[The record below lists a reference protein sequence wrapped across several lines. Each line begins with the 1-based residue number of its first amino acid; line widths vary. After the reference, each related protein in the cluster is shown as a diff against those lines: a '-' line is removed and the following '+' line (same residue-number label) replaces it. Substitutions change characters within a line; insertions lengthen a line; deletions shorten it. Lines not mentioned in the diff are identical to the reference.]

1 MKFKL
6 PHPVRL
12 RTVLAVPLIL
22 HVVGV
27 VALVGYFSF
36 RNGQQGVQNLAHQ
49 LMIQVGQ
56 RITAKLDVYLETP
69 HRLNRLHV
77 SAIQNGYV
85 DVNDREAL
93 QRYFYAQ
100 LQSFDTLSTTSFEN
114 RQTSVLLEVQ
124 RQANERFYV
133 GESGAANRFT
143 LYELDAAGN
152 RHDPSQTTDSSWFS
166 YPWYAD
172 IPPAGVAAWNPVQVW
187 RTAKYPMQLTATLP
201 LYDEAEN
208 LHGIFST
215 GVSIESINQFLQT
228 LSVSPTG
235 QVYIVE
241 PSGWL
246 VASSLPEPPFLTDGE
261 QMVRRLNALDS
272 QEPLIRDSM
281 NRLTEK
287 FDSLAAI
294 DTAQFFDLKLER
306 EAYFSYL
313 MPFQDEHGLDWL
325 VVILVPKS
333 DFMAQIYA
341 NTRRSVLLC
350 GLALLVAIAS
360 SSIMAYWLSQPI
372 LDLNRVAKQLADGA
386 FDSWTPLEAGTLSQ
400 NIYELNQLT
409 QSFDQMAAQLITTVQ
424 ALKRDE
430 QRLTR
435 FLETIPIGVAIHH
448 ADGSIHYVN
457 QSGLSLLQQHD
468 MQPTQQNA
476 LNNTYGIYR
485 AGTNQLYPVEQLPS
499 ARALTGEEVAT
510 EDIEVRDQGRSIPLR
525 VHAKPI
531 FAATGEI
538 EYAVVVFEDI
548 TMQRQAQQ
556 ILQDYSQHLEQEVA
570 ERTQAL
576 ESEIQERQ
584 LIEQELTRSRN
595 ELESITDSIQA
606 GIAYI
611 NAERRYQFVNR
622 YYEVRLGLSPTEI
635 LGRHIWDIVGEENYQ
650 RAKPYIDRTLAGE
663 QTDFEFSFV
672 YQPKGE
678 RILHATMTPD
688 QDADGT
694 IRGYYLFF
702 FDITERKQMEEALRQ
717 ANSELSLLASLDG
730 LTQVANRRRFDD
742 YLAQEW
748 RRLMRD
754 QQPISLIMFDIDFFK
769 KYNDH
774 YGHLMGDEALVEVAQ
789 TAKDCIRRPADLLAR
804 YGGEEFAVI
813 LPNTHLEGAI
823 AVAQQI
829 QQAIRDL
836 GIPHADSAI
845 APCITLS
852 LGVATLIPA
861 SDQKSDELIHQADMA
876 LYHAKNQGRDRVVA
890 ATNSESLH

>member
-22 HVVGV
+22 HVVGAV
-27 VALVGYFSF
+27 VLVGYFSF
-36 RNGQQGVQNLAHQ
+36 RNGQQGVQELAHQ
-49 LMIQVGQ
+49 LMSQVGQ
-56 RITAKLDVYLETP
+56 RITTKLDVYLETP

-77 SAIQNGYV
+77 SATQNGYV
-85 DVNDREAL
+85 DVNDPDAL
-93 QRYFYAQ
+93 QRYFYMQ
-100 LQSFDTLSTTSFEN
+100 LQNFETLSTTSFEN
-114 RQTSVLLEVQ
+114 RQTNRLLEVQ
-124 RQANERFYV
+124 HPADDQFYV
-133 GESGAANRFT
+133 GESGSANRFT
-143 LYELDAAGN
+143 LYELDAAGKRGN
-152 RHDPSQTTDSSWFS
+152 LSQITDSTGFS
-166 YPWYAD
+166 HPWYAE
-172 IPPAGVAAWNPVQVW
+172 IPPAGVAVWNPVQVW
-187 RTAKYPMQLTATLP
+187 RTTDDPMQLTAALP
-201 LYDEAEN
+201 LYDEAGN

-215 GVSIESINQFLQT
+215 GVSLASINQFLQT
-228 LSVSPTG
+228 LSVSPAG

-246 VASSLPEPPFLTDGE
+246 VASSLPEPTVVADGD
-261 QMVRRLNALDS
+261 QMVRRLNAFDS
-272 QEPLIRDSM
+272 QEPLIRDSI
-281 NRLTEK
+281 NRLTEQ
-287 FDSLAAI
+287 FGSLAEI
-294 DTAQFFDLKLER
+294 NTAQFFDLVLER

-313 MPFQDEHGLDWL
+313 MPFQDEYGLEWL

-341 NTRRSVLLC
+341 STRRLVLLC

-360 SSIMAYWLSQPI
+360 SSIMAHWLSQPI
-372 LDLNRVAKQLADGA
+372 LDLNRVAKRLADGA
-386 FDSWTPLEAGTLSQ
+386 FDAWTPIEAGLLSRS
-400 NIYELNQLT
+400 IYELNQLT
-409 QSFDQMAAQLITTVQ
+409 QSFDQMSEQLITTVQ
-424 ALKRDE
+424 ALKQDE
-430 QRLTR
+430 QRLAR
-435 FLETIPIGVAIHH
+435 FLETIPIGVAIHQ
-448 ADGSIHYVN
+448 ADGSIYYIN
-457 QSGLSLLQQHD
+457 QSGLSLLQQHNV
-468 MQPTQQNA
+468 QPTEQEV

-485 AGTNQLYPVEQLPS
+485 AGTDQLYPADQLPS
-499 ARALTGEEVAT
+499 ARALMGEEVAT
-510 EDIEVRDQGRSIPLR
+510 EDIEIRYRGQSIPLR

-531 FAATGEI
+531 FAPTGQI

-635 LGRHIWDIVGEENYQ
+635 LGRYVWDIVGEENYQ

-829 QQAIRDL
+829 QQAIRIL
-836 GIPHADSAI
+836 GISHADSAI
-845 APCITLS
+845 APFITLS

-861 SDQKSDELIHQADMA
+861 LDQTPDALIHQADVA
-876 LYHAKNQGRDRVVA
+876 LYNAKNQGRNRVIA